1 MQAAWRGGLPQ
12 AFVEKPVS
20 SLSHS
25 RRKLVAA
32 VRMLDLE
39 LLRDTIKPINRRG
52 GLCDFIHAAPFE
64 IRITQRRVDKYSTR
78 GQRANQ
84 FMKVERDFAQAALII
99 QQPRHVTFA
108 GPTLDLSIHIIY
120 KRIEAATGH

>member
-12 AFVEKPVS
+12 AFVEKPVR
-20 SLSHS
+20 SLWHG

-52 GLCDFIHAAPFE
+52 GLYDFIHAAPFE
-64 IRITQRRVDKYSTR
+64 IRITQRRVDKHSPWR
-78 GQRANQ
+78 QRSEE
-84 FMKVERDFAQAALII
+84 FMEVEWNFAWTVLII
-99 QQPRHVTFA
+99 GQPWYVTFA
-108 GPTLDLSIHIIY
+108 GPTLDVSVHI
-120 KRIEAATGH
+120 